1 MTTRPDPREAQREH
15 WQTTFQDNPQM
26 YGSQPSEPGAYA
38 LDLFGRAQA
47 SDVLE
52 LGAGQG
58 RDTQAFLAAGMTVT
72 ALDYALQGLDELRTT
87 AEAAG
92 TASRLTTVAHDVRE
106 PLPLPDDS
114 VDGVFSHMMFN
125 MALTTTEL
133 GALAAEVRRVLRPGG
148 LHVYTVRH
156 TGDAHYGA
164 GIDHG
169 DDMFEN
175 GGFIVHFFDRALVD
189 RLANGFTLIDLTA
202 FEEGALPRRLWQVT
216 MRKD

>member
-1 MTTRPDPREAQREH
+1 MTTRPDQRDAQREH

-133 GALAAEVRRVLRPGG
+133 DALAAEVRRVLRPGG